1 MTEHY
6 VHRSELPVSAAEA
19 FAWHA
24 RPGAFERLTPPWA
37 PPELVSREG
46 DLRSGRVELRVP
58 TPYGSARWVA
68 EHDAYVE
75 GVSFRDTQVEGPF
88 AEWVHTH
95 RFEALGPSS
104 CTLVDEI
111 DYALPLGGLGRLVA
125 GGSVHDDL
133 VRMFRFRHQRTRDD
147 LARHAELAGPKL
159 RVAISGAS
167 GLVGRALTAFLET
180 GGHEVRA
187 LVRRAPRGPGE
198 IRWDPAAG
206 TVDRA
211 ALEGLDALVHL
222 AGENVGE
229 RWTDARKKAIVASR
243 VDGTRTLAEAILALD
258 APPKVW
264 VSASAVGF
272 YGDRGDE
279 LLDEDSAAGTG
290 FLADTCR
297 AWEAETARAE
307 PRTRVVRGRI
317 GVVLTALGGALAKM
331 LPPFR
336 KGVGGVVGSGR
347 QYTPFL
353 SLDDLVA
360 GILFAIRNETLVGP
374 VDLVAGSVTNAE
386 FTRALGAALSRPTFM
401 PLPAAMIGALFGEM
415 GREVLLGGQ
424 RVVPKRLPEAG
435 FRFLHPDLGALLRF
449 ELGA

>member
-1 MTEHY
+1 
-6 VHRSELPVSAAEA
+6 
-19 FAWHA
+19 
-24 RPGAFERLTPPWA
+24 
-37 PPELVSREG
+37 
-46 DLRSGRVELRVP
+46 
-58 TPYGSARWVA
+58 
-68 EHDAYVE
+68 
-75 GVSFRDTQVEGPF
+75 
-88 AEWVHTH
+88 
-95 RFEALGPSS
+95 
-104 CTLVDEI
+104 
-111 DYALPLGGLGRLVA
+111 
-125 GGSVHDDL
+125 
-133 VRMFRFRHQRTRDD
+133 
-147 LARHAELAGPKL
+147 
-159 RVAISGAS
+159 
-167 GLVGRALTAFLET
+167 
-180 GGHEVRA
+180 
-187 LVRRAPRGPGE
+187 
-198 IRWDPAAG
+198 
-206 TVDRA
+206 
-211 ALEGLDALVHL
+211 
-222 AGENVGE
+222 
-229 RWTDARKKAIVASR
+229 
-243 VDGTRTLAEAILALD
+243 

-307 PRTRVVRGRI
+307 PRTRVVRARI

-360 GILFAIRNETLVGP
+360 GILFAIRSETLVGP
-374 VDLVAGSVTNAE
+374 VDLVAGSVTNAD

-449 ELGA
+449 ELGV